1 MLNLTVS
8 LFCLQSCSPPPATH
22 PNSPSLISQYASI
35 CAPCTT
41 LQNNLQLPKL
51 GRVCSLTDILYAFP
65 SHPVGLSLPG
75 TLFSASYSASYSHP
89 WPTHPHTLW
98 CVIKSVQSHF
108 WIWLRFLL
116 SSVPHPLSATTP
128 FWCLGYIHLNP
139 SYSASQ
145 WCSHGKFP
153 WGNFCPTW

>member
-41 LQNNLQLPKL
+41 LWNNLQLPKL
-51 GRVCSLTDILYAFP
+51 RRVCSLTDILYAFP

-116 SSVPHPLSATTP
+116 SSVPRPLSATTP